1 MKLYYTKTVIVLIL
15 SLSSLLTYSQ
25 KISING
31 YITDAASGERLLG
44 ASIIVNGSATGT
56 TSNNYG
62 FYSITLPSSPDSV
75 ELLFS
80 MVGYQVHAEKAAANK
95 DQKISVALSIQ
106 KELEEVMVKS
116 SRKADI
122 QNRTQMSSISLSP
135 ETIKNLPAFLGEAD
149 VLKAI
154 QLLPGIQAGTE
165 GSNGVY
171 VRGGGID
178 QNLILLDGVPVYNA
192 SHLFG
197 FFSVFNADAINS
209 VDVLKGGFPARYGG
223 RLSSV
228 IDIRM
233 KEGNNQEFKGEGGI
247 GLIASRLTLEG
258 PLKKGKSSF
267 MVSGRRTYADIF
279 MRPIIKASSDGD
291 VDAGYFFYDLN
302 AKANIYVTP
311 KDHLYLSGYFGR
323 DKFTAK
329 EESESSSGNNDDR
342 LKSGIQWGNATA
354 VIRWN
359 HEFGK
364 RLFSNLTANYTRYV
378 FDLFSDET
386 VKTSSGQKERF
397 FQKYFSGIRDYST
410 RFDLDYLPNPNHY
423 IRTGASITWHSYRP
437 GAFQSK
443 VTSATFNEDTV
454 LQSSFINANEID
466 AYIEDDWKLSPHLK
480 INPGVHFTGFNVQG
494 KWFGSVQPRLAA
506 RLLLNND
513 MSLKASYAQMS
524 QFIHLLTN
532 NGLGLPT
539 DLWVPATKIVPP
551 QQSHQWALGWAYNH
565 KKGYEFSVE
574 GYYKTMQ
581 GVIEYAEGASFVNTI
596 GSWEDRVETGSG
608 KSYGT
613 ELFAQKNRGKT
624 TGMAG
629 YTLSWTNRQFDN
641 LNGGKTFPYKYDR
654 RHDFKVAV
662 VHQVSKRF
670 QLSADWVYG
679 TGVST
684 TFPVALYEN
693 NSGQRIEVYNGRNDY
708 RMPAYHRM
716 DVGLKWS
723 KQKKRHEKA
732 WVINVY
738 NVYNRL
744 NAFYIYRDLE
754 YDNTTNTYKNVFTK
768 VTLFPVIPSFSY
780 QFKF

>member
-1 MKLYYTKTVIVLIL
+1 MKTYVTNTLAAALFILIT
-15 SLSSLLTYSQ
+15 STGYSQ

-31 YITDAASGERLLG
+31 YISDAATGERLLG
-44 ASIIVNGSATGT
+44 ATIIIAGTTTGT

-62 FYSITLPSSPDSV
+62 FYSITLPASSDSV

-80 MVGYQVHAEKAAANK
+80 MVGYTTVSIKATGK
-95 DQKISVALSIQ
+95 GDQKINAGLTLQ
-106 KELEEVMVKS
+106 KELAEVVVQS
-116 SRKADI
+116 SRKGDI
-122 QNRTQMSSISLSP
+122 QNRTQMSSISISP

-154 QLLPGIQAGTE
+154 QLLPGVQAGTE
-165 GSNGVY
+165 GSNGIY

-233 KEGNNQEFKGEGGI
+233 KEGNNQEFHGEGGI
-247 GLIASRLTLEG
+247 GLIASRVTLEG

-279 MRPIIKASSDGD
+279 MRPIIRASSDGET
-291 VDAGYFFYDLN
+291 DAGYFFYDLN
-302 AKANIYVTP
+302 AKANIYLSP
-311 KDHLYLSGYFGR
+311 KDHLYVSGYFGR
-323 DKFTAK
+323 DKFSVR
-329 EESESSSGNNDDR
+329 EDYNSSGSNKSG
-342 LKSGIQWGNATA
+342 LKSGIRWGNSTA
-354 VIRWN
+354 VVRWN

-364 RLFSNLTANYTRYV
+364 RLFSNVTANYTRYI
-378 FDLFSDET
+378 FDLFADET
-386 VKTSSGQKERF
+386 STNSSGAKERF
-397 FQKYFSGIRDYST
+397 FQKYYSGIRDYST
-410 RFDLDYLPNPNHY
+410 RFDLDFLPNPDHY

-454 LQSSFINANEID
+454 LNSSFINASEID
-466 AYIEDDWKLSPHLK
+466 AYVEDDWKLSPRLK
-480 INPGVHFTGFNVQG
+480 VNPGVHFTAFNVQH
-494 KWFGSVQPRLAA
+494 KWFNSVQPRMAA
-506 RLLLNND
+506 RFLLNNN

-551 QQSHQWALGWAYNH
+551 QQSHQWAAGWAYNYE
-565 KKGYEFSVE
+565 KDYEFSIE
-574 GYYKTMQ
+574 GYYKQMKN
-581 GVIEYAEGASFVNTI
+581 VIEYAEGASFVNTI
-596 GSWEDRVETGSG
+596 GSWEDRIETGKG
-608 KSYGT
+608 KSYGA
-613 ELFAQKNRGKT
+613 EFFAQKKKGRT
-624 TGMAG
+624 TGLAG
-629 YTLSWTNRQFDN
+629 YTLSWTTRQFEN
-641 LNGGKTFPYKYDR
+641 LNFGKTFPYKYDR
-654 RHDFKVAV
+654 RHDFKMAV

-670 QLSADWVYG
+670 QVSADWIYG
-679 TGVST
+679 TGVAT
-684 TFPVALYEN
+684 TFPVAVYQDN
-693 NSGQRIEVYNGRNDY
+693 NGREIEVYNGRNDY
-708 RMPAYHRM
+708 RLPAYHRM
-716 DVGLKWS
+716 DVGLKWM

-732 WVINVY
+732 WVLNIY

-744 NAFYIYRDLE
+744 NAFYIYRTTD
-754 YDNTTNTYKNVFTK
+754 YDRATNTYKNTFSK
-768 VTLFPVIPSFSY
+768 VTLFPIIPSISY